1 MENRPVPRPV
11 DLDTMPFA
19 GMMLLLIPML
29 LASAQFASIATIDST
44 LPATVVG
51 PPASKEPLNLTV
63 AVHATGF
70 TVSADED
77 ALARLGWDGAR
88 ELPLASRGGY
98 DFRGLT
104 ELASQ
109 VKALYPSHDDLILTP
124 ADDVSFAVVVDAMD
138 ATRTGPD
145 GAELFPGVLLG
156 SVM

>member
-1 MENRPVPRPV
+1 MENRPVPRPI

-19 GMMLLLIPML
+19 GMMLLLIPLL

-51 PPASKEPLNLTV
+51 PPSSKEPLNLTV
-63 AVHATGF
+63 VVHVTGF

-88 ELPLASRGGY
+88 ELPLASRGGH
-98 DFRGLT
+98 DFGGLT
-104 ELASQ
+104 DLATE
-109 VKALYPSHDDLILTP
+109 VKALYPNHDDLILTP
-124 ADDVSFAVVVDAMD
+124 ADDVAFAIVVDAMD

-145 GAELFPGVLLG
+145 GATLFPGVMLG
-156 SVM
+156 NVM